1 MQWQTQCRTQQIETM
16 DTILVRW
23 TVHSCSCQ
31 LAMMD
36 LQSRFFAVIIGF
48 MKLTICITWSWRA
61 KFYWRHKHL
70 DSFIQAGGLAEQVL
84 GSKLEVCKCCNTFLN
99 MDSDH
104 RLLTCPQIVEF
115 PEMSHG
121 WLPRGDMSKP
131 EVSRDVKKTMENLF
145 AFFGKNLWLKMFF
158 FVQQ

>member
-1 MQWQTQCRTQQIETM
+1 MCWSQVNCP
-16 DTILVRW
+16 
-23 TVHSCSCQ
+23 Q
-31 LAMMD
+31 LFMPAGND
-36 LQSRFFAVIIGF
+36 GPSVKVLISGF
-48 MKLTICITWSWRA
+48 MKLTKLNCIKWSWRA

-84 GSKLEVCKCCNTFLN
+84 GSKLEVCKCCNSFLN
-99 MDSDH
+99 MDSDC
-104 RLLTCPQIVEF
+104 LLTCPQIVEF

-158 FVQQ
+158 FCTTINIF